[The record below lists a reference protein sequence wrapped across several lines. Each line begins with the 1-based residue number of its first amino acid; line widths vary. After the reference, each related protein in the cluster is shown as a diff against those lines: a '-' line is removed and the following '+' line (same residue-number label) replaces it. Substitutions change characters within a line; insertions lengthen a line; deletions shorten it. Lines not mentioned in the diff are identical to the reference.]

1 VVERLAEFV
10 GKSLSDAAIDSI
22 VEKVTFN
29 NTKKDDKA
37 NYEFLP
43 EIVND
48 KKKGKFLR
56 KGEEKK
62 KCSEALLLKLIHE
75 KHEYRFVLV
84 VSGVRWFWGQKGWGQ
99 KREGVYLRR
108 FSELPV

>member
-1 VVERLAEFV
+1 MVYISVHFTCHIGFISCVLLQQDLRSVVERLAEFV
-10 GKSLSDAAIDSI
+10 GKSLSDAAIDSV

-29 NTKKDDKA
+29 NMKKDDKA

-56 KGEEKK
+56 KGEEK
-62 KCSEALLLKLIHE
+62 
-75 KHEYRFVLV
+75 
-84 VSGVRWFWGQKGWGQ
+84 
-99 KREGVYLRR
+99 
-108 FSELPV
+108 